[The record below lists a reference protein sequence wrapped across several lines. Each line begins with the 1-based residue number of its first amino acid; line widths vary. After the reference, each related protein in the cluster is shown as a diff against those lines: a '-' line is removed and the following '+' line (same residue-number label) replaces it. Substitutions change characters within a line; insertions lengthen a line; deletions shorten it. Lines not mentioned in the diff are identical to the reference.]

1 VDQARGK
8 PSQFFMMLPANPTMP
23 ADPQYN
29 PLIVTQE
36 QQAFVVQYFPA
47 YIYNPADIIA
57 WLFSVAQERE
67 FKEQEDEYYN

>member
-1 VDQARGK
+1 
-8 PSQFFMMLPANPTMP
+8 
-23 ADPQYN
+23 
-29 PLIVTQE
+29 
-36 QQAFVVQYFPA
+36 VVQYFPA